1 MNWTWYLQNDFQ
13 FILVTPLYLFA
24 YRRSAVLGVSLVV
37 ATIVA
42 SIAACAWRS
51 ASHLEFVTI
60 DFMGKKKWS
69 DENDIY
75 IRPWCVFSWCYAM
88 ILACIPCVL

>member
-1 MNWTWYLQNDFQ
+1 
-13 FILVTPLYLFA
+13 V
-24 YRRSAVLGVSLVV
+24 
-37 ATIVA
+37 
-42 SIAACAWRS
+42 ACAWRS